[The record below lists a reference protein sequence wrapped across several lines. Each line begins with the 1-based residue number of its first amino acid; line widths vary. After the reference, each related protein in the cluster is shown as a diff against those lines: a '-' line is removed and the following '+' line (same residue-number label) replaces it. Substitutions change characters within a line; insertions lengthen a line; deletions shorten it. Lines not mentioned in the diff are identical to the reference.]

1 MENGW
6 YVDDRCFNCDVA
18 RQLAPGLIAEVNGR
32 SEVVRQPRDEAESTA
47 VRAAAFACPTRS
59 IRLGNS
65 RLEPAWDPFPVA
77 LDEMVMLCGHN
88 SSHTA
93 GANAYLVRRPGGLLM
108 VDTPRWSERLAA
120 RYAEFGPVTHVLLT
134 HADHAAHGR
143 RYADR
148 FGARLCIHR
157 GDLDSAPDADLV
169 PSGTEPVR
177 IVDGVYAHPLPGH
190 TEGSMLYLV
199 DDRYCFTG
207 DSIYWSRTD
216 GDLAV
221 ADAVTWYSITEQSAS
236 LARVAGELRFEWLLP
251 GHGGRIRLPAEE
263 MADRM
268 RALAGRVAR
277 LAPRPV
283 DFSAVRW

>member
-6 YVDDRCFNCDVA
+6 YVDGRCFNCDVA

-32 SEVVRQPRDEAESTA
+32 SEVVRQPRDEAEVAA

-59 IRLGNS
+59 IRLADK
-65 RLEPAWDPFPVA
+65 RLDPAWDPFPVA
-77 LDEMVMLCGHN
+77 LDETVMLCGHN

-108 VDTPRWSERLAA
+108 VDTPRWSEPLAA

-148 FGARLCIHR
+148 FGARLCIHQ

-169 PSGTEPVR
+169 PSGTAPVR

-207 DSIYWSRTD
+207 DSLYWSRAD
-216 GDLAV
+216 DDLAV
-221 ADAVTWYSITEQSAS
+221 ADAVTWYSITEQAAS

-263 MADRM
+263 MARRM
-268 RALAGRVAR
+268 RALAGRVAG

-283 DFSAVRW
+283 DFTAVRW